1 MPGDMRAFNRAI
13 VEEFRA
19 NNGKVDNEMLRD
31 ARLVLLTT
39 TGVESGRAHTVP
51 LGDFSED
58 AGRVVLWA
66 SAMGAPKHPAWYRN
80 LAANPRVV
88 VERPDEDGAV
98 RRVEATAVTAT
109 GADRERLFAALKSA
123 SPAVAAHQDR
133 TDREIPLVVIDC

>member
-80 LAANPRVV
+80 LAANPGSSSNGRTRTARCAASKPPPSR
-88 VERPDEDGAV
+88 RPARIASACS
-98 RRVEATAVTAT
+98 RR
-109 GADRERLFAALKSA
+109 
-123 SPAVAAHQDR
+123 
-133 TDREIPLVVIDC
+133 

>member
-1 MPGDMRAFNRAI
+1 MSVPSDMRAFNQAV

-19 NNGKVDNEMLRD
+19 NNGKVDNEMLRG

-39 TGVESGRAHTVP
+39 TGAKSGRAHTVP
-51 LGDFSED
+51 LGDVSDD

-88 VERPDEDGAV
+88 VERPGEDGAV
-98 RRVEATAVTAT
+98 RRIEGTAVTAT
-109 GADRERLFAALKSA
+109 GADRER
-123 SPAVAAHQDR
+123 
-133 TDREIPLVVIDC
+133 VIDC